1 MIVILKHNTSEEK
14 RRQLIDWLQ
23 SQQLGVHVSVGA
35 YHTVLGLIGDTSRV
49 DMDLIRSL
57 DIVESVK
64 QVSDPFKCCNRKF
77 HPEDTVIE
85 VGDVKIGGGNFC
97 MIAGPC
103 SVERLSPWRRPSK
116 RQARTCCAAA
126 RSSRAPRPTP
136 FRA

>member
-77 HPEDTVIE
+77 HPEDTVVE
-85 VGDVKIGGGNFC
+85 VGDVKIGGGNFVHASTPSTGVRVNSLDESYYKTRFLC
-97 MIAGPC
+97 G
-103 SVERLSPWRRPSK
+103 RRII
-116 RQARTCCAAA
+116 
-126 RSSRAPRPTP
+126 
-136 FRA
+136 